1 MSKITFTESELVNFI
16 EDVSSPTIK
25 STPISESK
33 NRRLVNWVDRFER
46 KNKGKDPNQIF
57 ENFARDIHKLHQAGF
72 TLNEISYSLEHNP
85 KLIAEQSF
93 TMSRQQG
100 AMGTVWDSLLE
111 GIWRWILNM
120 FGIEGELKEILA
132 QSLGNVPFFDIPKLM
147 NCEYLTKVLT
157 KSIVFEYLP
166 RRVTASFSGMERGGT
181 MEVLIGN
188 SMANLADN
196 TQFYKD
202 VEKQISGMLCGPLGE
217 KKKQVQDTLD
227 DKEDDEKQKVK
238 YGSKVEK
245 NRGTSPQTPS
255 AKGKDSNIMTDLI
268 SKYLGKMGGIG

>member
-1 MSKITFTESELVNFI
+1 MSKITFTESELVDFI
-16 EDVSSPTIK
+16 EDISSPTLK
-25 STPISESK
+25 SQPLSESK

-46 KNKGKDPNQIF
+46 KNKGKGPTQIF
-57 ENFARDIHKLHQAGF
+57 ENFAQDINKLHHAGF
-72 TLNEISYSLEHNP
+72 TLNEISHSLEHNP

-93 TMSRQQG
+93 TMSSKQG

-132 QSLGNVPFFDIPKLM
+132 QSLGNVRFFDIPKLM

-166 RRVTASFSGMERGGT
+166 RRVTAAFSGMERGGT
-181 MEVLIGN
+181 MEVLLGN

-217 KKKQVQDTLD
+217 KKKQVQDTLN
-227 DKEDDEKQKVK
+227 DKEKDENQKVK

-245 NRGTSPQTPS
+245 NRGPSPKPQGTT
-255 AKGKDSNIMTDLI
+255 GKESNIMTDLI
-268 SKYLGKMGGIG
+268 SKYLGKMGGLG